1 MTRLLEKAVEEISKL
16 SRTEQ
21 DSIAAVILEEISD
34 EKKWEESFLASKKG
48 LKLLAKE
55 ALAEYQSGRTKPL
68 KY

>member
-48 LKLLAKE
+48 LKL
-55 ALAEYQSGRTKPL
+55 
-68 KY
+68 

>member
-1 MTRLLEKAVEEISKL
+1 MTQLLEKAVEEISQL

-34 EKKWEESFLASKKG
+34 EKKWKESFLVSHKG
-48 LKLLAKE
+48 LELLAKG
-55 ALAEYQSGRTKPL
+55 ALVEYQSGRTKPL

>member
-1 MTRLLEKAVEEISKL
+1 MTRLFEKAVEEISKL
-16 SRTEQ
+16 SKTEQ

-34 EKKWEESFLASKKG
+34 EKKWEESFLASQKG
-48 LKLLAKE
+48 LELLAKE